1 MDRTVKIWRIP
12 PSVFTEQPTATLARE
27 DKPLFTT
34 DLIHKARVLFI
45 SWFVLVT
52 HLWRLYDSLF
62 GRLDDDILISASAP
76 ALMREN
82 PMEIDKTYWEDGTGA
97 AVEMLVVMRLL
108 NSSSHGMAMAR
119 IESILSSREDT
130 SENHEGYSQCTS
142 SFHLAHLTKYRY
154 SSFRPG
160 LA

>member
-52 HLWRLYDSLF
+52 HLWRLYDSCF
-62 GRLDDDILISASAP
+62 GRLDDDILISCSAH

-82 PMEIDKTYWEDGTGA
+82 PMEIDKTYWEDGTGT
-97 AVEMLVVMRLL
+97 AVEILGVMRLL
-108 NSSSHGMAMAR
+108 NSSSYGMAMAR
-119 IESILSSREDT
+119 IESILSSRKDT
-130 SENHEGYSQCTS
+130 SEDHEGHS
-142 SFHLAHLTKYRY
+142 
-154 SSFRPG
+154 
-160 LA
+160 

>member
-45 SWFVLVT
+45 SWFVLAT
-52 HLWRLYDSLF
+52 HLRRLDCSCF
-62 GRLDDDILISASAP
+62 GRLDDDILISCSAP

-82 PMEIDKTYWEDGTGA
+82 PMEIDKTYWEDGTGT
-97 AVEMLVVMRLL
+97 AVEILVAMCLL

-119 IESILSSREDT
+119 VESILSSRENT
-130 SENHEGYSQCTS
+130 SEDHEGYSQRTS
-142 SFHLAHLTKYRY
+142 SFLLARLTKYRY
-154 SSFRPG
+154 SSF
-160 LA
+160 